1 MPIDL
6 VIYVCLNSEI
16 FALKENDIEVIQC
29 NITILE
35 FSTLNKKMYTFQWY
49 TFYYNRVLVLWFM
62 KACCSKQTSGKPYKD
77 RLT

>member
-35 FSTLNKKMYTFQWY
+35 FSTLNKMYTFQ
-49 TFYYNRVLVLWFM
+49 
-62 KACCSKQTSGKPYKD
+62 
-77 RLT
+77 